1 MCQVWK
7 GLSPVSKILHQ
18 HRCKI
23 EKTFIHVIF
32 YCGLKDGNICKF
44 LFSFNVNELQANMPT
59 WCVAHFHVTV
69 LPWGG
74 FGWVGQGLSWNH
86 DKVHMQVN
94 TQLMFR
100 RSVML
105 IRLWVMGIHFML
117 LHIGTCIF
125 EEHNFMEIILGFT
138 WQISFTWF
146 PGHRCNSCQKRLH
159 FTLCWESGWGL
170 KKLCQLR
177 NRRTRVKQT
186 TCDSKPNIKHAAKWT
201 HCITEWNAG
210 KIESV
215 SHVFSTRWLCFAPF
229 SGWSNHLEHF

>member
-7 GLSPVSKILHQ
+7 GLSPVSKMLHQ

-125 EEHNFMEIILGFT
+125 EEHNFMDIILGFT

-186 TCDSKPNIKHAAKWT
+186 TCDSKLNIKHAAKWT

-229 SGWSNHLEHF
+229 SGWSNHLEHL